1 MRKRKPSEWEW
12 YYCTA
17 RYIYPAIYNTH
28 DSIIAVLCFIYS
40 VLSSITL
47 YYPLLLC
54 TPYFPL
60 LLTIVSTLLYSII
73 SIFSLTSY

>member
-47 YYPLLLC
+47 YSVLSS
-54 TPYFPL
+54 
-60 LLTIVSTLLYSII
+60 TINYRLYSII
-73 SIFSLTSY
+73 LYYIYFLSH